1 MPDALNDLSYIML
14 CTDLGLLPENVPPN
28 LKLLLESK
36 LEAAKSAL
44 SSMGV
49 ATYGGPFPDESAADR
64 DLLVLYAAWL
74 YRSRVQQQPM
84 PAMLQRRI
92 HNRQVTAATQKR
104 LRVDPSLCEE

>member
-14 CTDLGLLPENVPPN
+14 CTDLGLLPEDVPPN
-28 LKLLLESK
+28 LKEFLLQK
-36 LEAAKSAL
+36 L
-44 SSMGV
+44 
-49 ATYGGPFPDESAADR
+49 SAAREELYAAGINPEENR
-64 DLLVLYAAWL
+64 DLEGLYAAWL

-104 LRVDPSLCEE
+104 LRVDPSLWEE

>member
-49 ATYGGPFPDESAADR
+49 ATYGGPFSDVSAADR

-84 PAMLQRRI
+84 PAMLQRLI
-92 HNRQVTAATQKR
+92 NNRKTAAATGN
-104 LRVDPSLCEE
+104 RVGLGSWTCEE